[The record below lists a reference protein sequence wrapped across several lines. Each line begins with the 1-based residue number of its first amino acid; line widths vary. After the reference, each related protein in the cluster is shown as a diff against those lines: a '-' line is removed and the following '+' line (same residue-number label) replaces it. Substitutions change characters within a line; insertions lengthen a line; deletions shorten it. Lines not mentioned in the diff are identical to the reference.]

1 MASEAEVRQALREV
15 LDPETGKPIEDI
27 GMLLGIAVE
36 GGHVRVDVLLTIE
49 GCPLRDRI
57 TQDVTAA
64 VQPLPGVERVSV
76 GLTPMS
82 QEQRET
88 LVGKLRGPTATGATK
103 IRFSPKT
110 SIIAVASGKGGVGKS

>member
-1 MASEAEVRQALREV
+1 MASEAEVRQGLPEG
-15 LDPETGKPIEDI
+15 LDPEIGKAIEGI
-27 GMLLGIAVE
+27 GMRRAITVD

-64 VQPLPGVERVSV
+64 VQPLLGVERVEV

-82 QEQRET
+82 PEQREA
-88 LVGKLRGPTATGATK
+88 LVGTLRRPNAQGPTK
-103 IRFSPKT
+103 ISFPPSS
-110 SIIAVASGKGGVGKS
+110 SIIAIAACKGVVGKS